1 MSEKTEKKGR
11 KETFCRR
18 EKQTAPK
25 QGSSS
30 TSGLKIKRKTPVKP
44 MSFTYVARPLT
55 QIMVHPLSNF
65 DMHNHSIR
73 DTIHKCG
80 KKTIMSKPENS
91 GDVNFIFLSTST

>member
-44 MSFTYVARPLT
+44 MSFTYMARPLT

-65 DMHNHSIR
+65 DMDITLFVIPYTNV
-73 DTIHKCG
+73 G

-91 GDVNFIFLSTST
+91 CDVNFIFLSTST

>member
-55 QIMVHPLSNF
+55 QIMVQ
-65 DMHNHSIR
+65 DHSHARNRSWRIASP
-73 DTIHKCG
+73 G
-80 KKTIMSKPENS
+80 KAKRLWPC
-91 GDVNFIFLSTST
+91 STG